1 MIFSTNAGP
10 ETFADTG
17 AQAKPEYGS
26 CRRVGLLRFR
36 MAHFFCLREDESIPE
51 KTVKSFSWC
60 VLLALFLP
68 AAGAFSQAK
77 KTVTSAKTTS
87 GATRTLRV
95 PQGDVGRWPG
105 NCARCSME
113 AQSWEAVNGTC
124 YYPVDMEKAP
134 GTYTISR
141 RTTGG
146 KLESAQ
152 LVVVEKTFKEEDFKN
167 FPKAEYVK
175 VSAKNLARHQAEMS
189 RVLPLLSAKRE
200 ERKAVFDL
208 PLGKPAAALPDPE
221 NNFGAHRT
229 FNGEER
235 DRHTGDDYPLGAGTT
250 VRAVGNGRVL
260 LAENL
265 FFSGN
270 SVFIDHGNGL
280 ISEYFHLKNLA
291 VKKNQTVEKGQK
303 IGEVGETG
311 RVTGPHLH
319 LGIRWHGAR
328 VRPGLLL
335 IDPAQL
341 PEVTASTAAN

>member
-1 MIFSTNAGP
+1 MNSFRC
-10 ETFADTG
+10 FA
-17 AQAKPEYGS
+17 
-26 CRRVGLLRFR
+26 
-36 MAHFFCLREDESIPE
+36 
-51 KTVKSFSWC
+51 
-60 VLLALFLP
+60 P
-68 AAGAFSQAK
+68 AALLLVFSLNDAFSQTK
-77 KTVTSAKTTS
+77 KTAE
-87 GATRTLRV
+87 TRTLRV
-95 PQGDVGRWPG
+95 VQGDVGRWPG

-167 FPKAEYVK
+167 FPKPEYVK
-175 VSAKNLARHQAEMS
+175 VSAKNLARNKAELA
-189 RVLPLLSAKRE
+189 RVIPLLKASRE
-200 ERKAVFDL
+200 EKKAVFDL
-208 PLGKPAAALPDPE
+208 PLGKPSASLPNPE

-229 FNGEER
+229 FDGEER
-235 DRHTGDDYPLGAGTT
+235 DRHTGDDYPLGAGTA
-250 VRAVGNGRVL
+250 VKSVGNGRVL
-260 LAENL
+260 LAENH

-270 SVFIDHGNGL
+270 SVYIDHGNGL
-280 ISEYFHLKNLA
+280 ISEYFHLKDIA
-291 VKKNQTVEKGQK
+291 VKKNQTVEKGEK
-303 IGEVGETG
+303 IGEVGQTG

-341 PEVTASTAAN
+341 PMVTAGTAAN